1 VVDRPVSKAE
11 DRLPDDM
18 VASER
23 TRPRTTTP
31 VTWSH
36 KFDEALALAKSSGKK
51 LLIDFETTWC
61 GPCKTM
67 DEWIWNDAEVVSV
80 LRSGFVGVKLDGD
93 IEKAHVQRFGV
104 KGYPTIVVVDPST
117 GKALKT
123 VSGYQSSQ
131 QVLAL
136 IK

>member
-1 VVDRPVSKAE
+1 
-11 DRLPDDM
+11 
-18 VASER
+18 
-23 TRPRTTTP
+23 
-31 VTWSH
+31 
-36 KFDEALALAKSSGKK
+36 
-51 LLIDFETTWC
+51 
-61 GPCKTM
+61 M

-80 LRSGFVGVKLDGD
+80 LRTGFVGVKLDGD
-93 IEKAHVQRFGV
+93 IEKALVTRFGV
-104 KGYPTIVVVDPST
+104 KGYPTIIIVDAAT